1 MIHTGLHSFKLF
13 ISCWWLSDC
22 FEQSLSSSFIF
33 CSQIQLLLCPHSTI
47 GYMPDPF
54 VTSLLGGEDPDNVT
68 LERSSISTPGS
79 TYFYIEEPIEI
90 VLNLEEIETS
100 TLPSNSD
107 NIFNTITPTYLPL
120 QPGYYSLT
128 DIDGQNNEVATSSVR
143 EEGDVFIKVT
153 IRFESRQQK
162 ELYIAAFDLITV
174 PPHESDEEDIHA
186 IRMKKD
192 EVSIVYDLKRY
203 GRVRDVTV
211 IAV

>member
-1 MIHTGLHSFKLF
+1 
-13 ISCWWLSDC
+13 
-22 FEQSLSSSFIF
+22 
-33 CSQIQLLLCPHSTI
+33 
-47 GYMPDPF
+47 MPDPF

-107 NIFNTITPTYLPL
+107 NIFNTINPTYRPL

-128 DIDGQNNEVATSSVR
+128 DIDGQDNEVVTSSVR

-153 IRFESRQQK
+153 IRFESSRQQK

-174 PPHESDEEDIHA
+174 PPHESDEEDVHA

-203 GRVRDVTV
+203 GRVRDVNISSV
-211 IAV
+211 LN